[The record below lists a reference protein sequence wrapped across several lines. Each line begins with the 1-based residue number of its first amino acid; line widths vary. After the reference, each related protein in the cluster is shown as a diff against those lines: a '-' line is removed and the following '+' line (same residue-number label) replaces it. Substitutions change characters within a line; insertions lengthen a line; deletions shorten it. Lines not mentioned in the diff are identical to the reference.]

1 MIKRID
7 IALLTGALLVSAAVF
22 AEDSEADKQAETTGT
37 APQAQNTKESTPP
50 TPPQMDCP
58 STVTVSST
66 LPLSVAN
73 TFPQG
78 YQAFNVQD
86 QPCFD
91 MFSWQ
96 VFAALNWPADSNG
109 NPESGANVN
118 IGTDPGNFRVWEYF
132 DDTANVFGSSSTA
145 KKGSATAEK
154 FPGGVKIMGKLS
166 KVDGSPGS
174 PLSEFI
180 EASGQPMV
188 DNNLNYLVYEVRLNP
203 TEVSYIMQNG
213 LNTKKGQQTAPA
225 VFFPT
230 SVLPTQTAPGAPGS
244 MEIKAAWKI
253 LSGNDQVSQFY
264 TRQATINV
272 DKAHSVS
279 GKAFS
284 IKNVTVGLVGMHI
297 LYKPSSFG
305 WIWST
310 FEQVNN
316 APDIND
322 LSANTNYAGKNL
334 YNHDCSSS
342 TCFQNILNKQKTYKW
357 SATAPYAA
365 TAAFNDGKGNAFGT
379 QTVRMVPIPDY
390 TQAINALWQYNLS
403 GTVWANYQLIGSQ
416 WLGGTENTPAP
427 NSTFGVPHALSNMT
441 METYDQA
448 SASCISCHNM
458 ATTTAGKPA
467 DFSFLLQHAK

>member
-1 MIKRID
+1 MRKRID

-22 AEDSEADKQAETTGT
+22 AEDPEDNKQAVTTGT
-37 APQAQNTKESTPP
+37 APQAQNAKASTAP
-50 TPPQMDCP
+50 TPPQMECP

-73 TFPQG
+73 TFLPG
-78 YQAFNVQD
+78 YQAFNVRD

-96 VFAALNWPADSNG
+96 VFAALNWPADSTG
-109 NPESGANVN
+109 KPESGANVN
-118 IGTDPGNFRVWEYF
+118 IGTDPGNFRVWEYY
-132 DDTANVFGSSSTA
+132 DGMADVFGPSSTA
-145 KKGSATAEK
+145 KKGSTTAEK
-154 FPGGVKIMGKLS
+154 FPGGVKAIGKLS
-166 KVDGSPGS
+166 KVDGSAGS
-174 PLSEFI
+174 PLSAFI

-213 LNTKKGQQTAPA
+213 LNTKNGQKTAPA
-225 VFFPT
+225 VLFPP
-230 SVLPTQTAPGAPGS
+230 SVPSTNTAGS

-253 LSGNDQVSQFY
+253 LSGKDQAAQFY

-279 GKAFS
+279 GQAFS

-322 LSANTNYAGKNL
+322 LSANANYMGKNL
-334 YNHDCSSS
+334 YNHDCPSS
-342 TCFQNILNKQKTYKW
+342 TCFQNILNEQKSYLW
-357 SATAPYAA
+357 SATPPYAA
-365 TAAFNDGKGNAFGT
+365 TAAFKDKKGNAFGT
-379 QTVRMVPIPDY
+379 QTVRMVPIPAY
-390 TQAINALWQYNLS
+390 TQAVNALWQNSLS

-416 WLGGTENTPAP
+416 WLGGTENTKAP
-427 NSTFGVPHALSNMT
+427 NSSFGVPHALSNMT

-448 SASCISCHNM
+448 SASCISCHEM
-458 ATTTAGKPA
+458 ATTTAGKNA
-467 DFSFLLQHAK
+467 DFSFLLKHAK

>member
-1 MIKRID
+1 MKKRID
-7 IALLTGALLVSAAVF
+7 IPFLIGTLLLSSAAF
-22 AEDSEADKQAETTGT
+22 AEDPEANKQVVT
-37 APQAQNTKESTPP
+37 APQAQNSNQNTPP
-50 TPPQMDCP
+50 TPPQMNCP
-58 STVTVSST
+58 STVNISST

-73 TFPQG
+73 SFLPG
-78 YQAFNVQD
+78 YQAFNVKD

-96 VFAALNWPADSNG
+96 VFAALNWPADANG
-109 NPESGANVN
+109 NPETGTNIN
-118 IGTDPGNFRVWEYF
+118 IGSDPGNFRVWEYY
-132 DDTANVFGSSSTA
+132 DDTADVFGGSSKVKKVSA
-145 KKGSATAEK
+145 KADK
-154 FPGGVKIMGKLS
+154 FPKGVKTIGKLS
-166 KVDGSPGS
+166 KVDGSAGS

-203 TEVSYIMQNG
+203 TEVSYVMQNG
-213 LNTKKGQQTAPA
+213 LNTKKGQKTAPT
-225 VFFPT
+225 VLFPASDPST
-230 SVLPTQTAPGAPGS
+230 NATGS

-253 LSGNDQVSQFY
+253 LSGTDQAAQFY
-264 TRQATINV
+264 TRKATINV
-272 DKAHSVS
+272 DAAHSVS

-284 IKNVTVGLVGMHI
+284 VSNVSVGLIGMHI

-322 LSANTNYAGKNL
+322 LSVNANFTGKNL
-334 YNHDCSSS
+334 YNHNCPSS
-342 TCFQNILNKQKTYKW
+342 TCFQNILNEQKTYKW
-357 SATAPYAA
+357 SATPPYAA
-365 TAAFNDGKGNAFGT
+365 TAAFKDGKGNAFGT

-390 TQAINALWQYNLS
+390 TRAINALWQYKLS

-416 WLGGTENTPAP
+416 WLGGTENTKAP